1 MRDDVGIVPYRMV
14 LSVIYVIMVK
24 NTVTRPILHKE
35 SGETGP
41 QAGTY
46 CRQEPSEA
54 VLATA

>member
-1 MRDDVGIVPYRMV
+1 MWASSPTGWF
-14 LSVIYVIMVK
+14 LNVIYVIMVK
-24 NTVTRPILHKE
+24 NTVTRPILRKE

-46 CRQEPSEA
+46 CRQKPSEA